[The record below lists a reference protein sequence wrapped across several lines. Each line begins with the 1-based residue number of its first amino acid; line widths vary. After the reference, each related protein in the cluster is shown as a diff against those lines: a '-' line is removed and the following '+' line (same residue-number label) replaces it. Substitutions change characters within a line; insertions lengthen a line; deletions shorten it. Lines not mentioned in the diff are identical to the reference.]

1 MRIPMVCFGQKG
13 KGVLGGVRYDVARED
28 GDDPGEL
35 LYPCDAREEIF
46 GPGFSTRKGEAAS

>member
-1 MRIPMVCFGQKG
+1 MVCFGQKG